1 MSVGDRH
8 SLLVVAGQ
16 LSLSISNND
25 SSTRSLPDTEFVV
38 SNELQ
43 RLLDRWES
51 MTAAGEEVTA
61 EQLCEGDLGLAEQL
75 RDYVNWLEMSSGSGH
90 PSSLPPP
97 ESIGPYKILSEI
109 SRGPYSIVYLAEQR
123 FPSRKVALKLLHD
136 LAARPR
142 VKSRFQLEVELL
154 GTLQHPNIA
163 KIFDAGVADV
173 LGASRLYFTM
183 EWVEGADIGQYIRF
197 RRQESDWSPSDTI
210 RLCLHF
216 CEALSAAHD
225 EGIVHRD
232 LKPANML
239 VTDDGVPKLIDFGLA
254 RIRRDNVDDPRHEPT
269 TEAWIGTRS
278 YMSPEQFNAQAGQI
292 DVRTD
297 VYGMAVVLYQ
307 LLSGRLPYEIDNKS
321 MWETAQIVKSQPP
334 LPIGRVDRRLRGDL
348 ELILETALAKD
359 PAERYGAMEA
369 FATDLKNYLDGK
381 PILARRQGAGRALWK
396 WSLRH
401 RRVAAV
407 SVIAIVLL
415 MTLAV
420 TAGITAKLAN
430 DRSQELR
437 KTNQILRSNEAEL
450 VFAKEESE
458 RSARRLRRTAMNQ
471 ALLRLGLI
479 ARREPDHVAEQLA
492 DETFCPPGLRGYVW
506 NLLYGYTTQVTTGWN
521 ADRRGL
527 LDVAISDDGSWLV
540 TSGPSGVR
548 AWETVS
554 GKPLA
559 AIEGQIDSPTV
570 RLALD
575 GDSRAALFA
584 RRDGTAVRF
593 DIASHQTQLLWSD
606 DAARATAVAAVTG
619 DQGYLIGDQSGRLT
633 HFDRP
638 GGRQTWQRQLDDS
651 AIIGL
656 TIAAQGDRVGTVS
669 QNGVL
674 TICDLQT
681 GDPLERQRASFVA
694 NDAQSVF
701 RGRYSDDLRL
711 ACLCRQVKAAGIWDL
726 ASNQSLRTW
735 GGQIFLPDLEVCQSG
750 AGLQGQRILLSGRG
764 QVVLLGGDG
773 KLATIYRS
781 DRANPLGIAPNQTT
795 ATPTASTPN
804 VDGHPFVVDASRQG
818 GNVAIGLRGG
828 RVLIASV
835 TPKRLYQSWKPLG
848 QVVRRLAFSSRGDL
862 LATYSPNGIIGIYET
877 QTGELQRQWSTG
889 TKNIYQILFAGPD
902 PILITRQRGRD
913 VNLWDATNGHQI
925 DSPNVPG
932 GTRGIMLDGDRL
944 LIGLDDDQP
953 RWLPLEDSEG
963 TLRLA
968 HSELHVDSGIAI
980 AAKDPLTGLLA
991 TADDD
996 DTVVLWR
1003 ESKNGQVQRLG
1014 ERHLDNVKTMKFH
1027 PGGSALV
1034 TGTLD
1039 GMITVWSM
1047 PDFEVITR
1055 RQSPAQLAE
1064 IDFSVDGGV
1073 MASGH
1078 FDGEVLF
1085 WDTRVWQTQLVVQT
1099 DIVPIRDLQF
1109 APHSNQLAV
1118 AGKGDHIAV
1127 FSAPDQD
1134 GRGRA
1139 QRRRATV
1146 RMAEN

>member
-1 MSVGDRH
+1 M
-8 SLLVVAGQ
+8 
-16 LSLSISNND
+16 
-25 SSTRSLPDTEFVV
+25 
-38 SNELQ
+38 
-43 RLLDRWES
+43 
-51 MTAAGEEVTA
+51 AAGEDVTA

-75 RDYVNWLEMSSGSGH
+75 RDYVNWLEMSSGHGPAS
-90 PSSLPPP
+90 PVPLP

-123 FPSRKVALKLLHD
+123 FPNRKVALKLLHD
-136 LAARPR
+136 LAARSR

-210 RLCLHF
+210 RLCLQF
-216 CEALSAAHD
+216 CEALSAAHA

-254 RIRRDNVDDPRHEPT
+254 RIRRDNVDELGHEPT

-278 YMSPEQFNAQAGQI
+278 YMSPEQFNAQLGQI

-307 LLSGRLPYEIDNKS
+307 LLSGRLPYEIDKKT
-321 MWETAQIVKSQPP
+321 MWETAQIVKTQPP

-348 ELILETALAKD
+348 ELILETALAKE
-359 PAERYGAMEA
+359 PGERYASMEA
-369 FATDLKNYLDGK
+369 FATDLRNYVDGK
-381 PILARRQGAGRALWK
+381 PIHARRQGAGRALWK

-407 SVIAIVLL
+407 SVAALVLL
-415 MTLAV
+415 VALAV
-420 TAGITAKLAN
+420 TAGIAAKLAN
-430 DRSQELR
+430 DRARDLR
-437 KTNQILRSNEAEL
+437 DINEILRLNEAEL
-450 VFAKEESE
+450 VSANE
-458 RSARRLRRTAMNQ
+458 RSSKSARRLRRTAMNQ
-471 ALLRLGLI
+471 TLLRLGLI
-479 ARREPDHVAEQLA
+479 AQREPDHVAEQLA
-492 DETFCPPGLRGYVW
+492 DESICPPDLRGFVW
-506 NLLYGYTTQVTTGWN
+506 RLLYEYTTQVTTGWN

-527 LDVAISDDGSWLV
+527 LDVAVSDDGAWLV

-548 AWETVS
+548 AWETAS
-554 GKPLA
+554 GNPIA

-593 DIASHQTQLLWSD
+593 DIDSNQTHVLWSD

-619 DQGYLIGDQSGRLT
+619 DDGYLIGDQSGRVT

-638 GGRQTWQRQLDDS
+638 GGRQTWQRRLDDS

-681 GDPLERQRASFVA
+681 GEPLERQKASFVA
-694 NDAQSVF
+694 DDAQSVF

-711 ACLCRQVKAAGIWDL
+711 ACLCRQVKAAGIWDV

-735 GGQIFLPDLEVCQSG
+735 GGQLFLPDLEICHSG
-750 AGLQGQRILLSGRG
+750 AGLQGQRILLCGRG
-764 QVVLLGGDG
+764 QVVLLGSDG
-773 KLATIYRS
+773 KLATIYRG
-781 DRANPLGIAPNQTT
+781 DRAQSLSLSPNQTT
-795 ATPTASTPN
+795 GTLTESSPN
-804 VDGHPFVVDASRQG
+804 VDWDPFVVDASRHG
-818 GNVAIGLRGG
+818 DNVAIGLRGG

-862 LATYSPNGIIGIYET
+862 LATYSPNGTVGIYDAR
-877 QTGELQRQWSTG
+877 TGELRRQWATG
-889 TKNIYQILFAGPD
+889 TKNIYQILFADPD
-902 PILITRQRGRD
+902 PILITRARGRD
-913 VNLWDATNGHQI
+913 VDLWDATSGHQI

-932 GTRGIMLDGDRL
+932 GTRGIMLEADRL
-944 LIGLDDDQP
+944 LIGLDDDKP
-953 RWLPLEDSEG
+953 RWLPMDNSAE
-963 TLRLA
+963 TLRLG
-968 HSELHVDSGIAI
+968 HSAEHVDSSIAI
-980 AAKDPLTGLLA
+980 AAKDRVSGLLA
-991 TADDD
+991 TADENDV
-996 DTVVLWR
+996 VVLWR
-1003 ESKNGQVQRLG
+1003 EAENGQVERLG
-1014 ERHLDNVKTMKFH
+1014 ERHLDDLKTMKFH

-1047 PDFEVITR
+1047 PDFQVITR

-1064 IDFSVDGGV
+1064 LDFSNDGSV

-1085 WDTRVWQTQLVVQT
+1085 WDTQVWQTQLVVQT
-1099 DIVPIRDLQF
+1099 NIVPIRSLQF
-1109 APHSNQLAV
+1109 SPLSDRLAV

-1127 FSAPDQD
+1127 FSTQTPDD
-1134 GRGRA
+1134 RDRER
-1139 QRRRATV
+1139 QRPATA
-1146 RMAEN
+1146 RMAEK